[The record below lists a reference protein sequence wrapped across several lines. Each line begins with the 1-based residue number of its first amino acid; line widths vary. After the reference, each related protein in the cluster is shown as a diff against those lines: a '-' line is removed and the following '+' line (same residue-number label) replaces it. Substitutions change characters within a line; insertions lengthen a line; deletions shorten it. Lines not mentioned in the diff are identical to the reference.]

1 MAAGSHLITVTGTDA
16 AGNVTKVTITFVVRA
31 STAGLIGEVEQAIET
46 KLIDASQKG
55 VLLSKLSAA
64 QTAIDQGKRS
74 QAIAQLEQFI
84 SQVQAN
90 AGKKI
95 DAALADRMIGWARDL
110 ISRI

>member
-1 MAAGSHLITVTGTDA
+1 MAGTTTNGFPYPLGSDRVRDGDD
-16 AGNVTKVTITFVVRA
+16 TIKA
-31 STAGLIGEVEQAIET
+31 LAEAIET